1 MYPNKY
7 IAVNHISKNKDNL
20 IVSAEII
27 KVYDSLEDCKRNASE
42 IKFFKAIHKED
53 YDIIYGNYRDYVMN
67 RTSDFMD
74 SFMPLV
80 N

>member
-1 MYPNKY
+1 M
-7 IAVNHISKNKDNL
+7 
-20 IVSAEII
+20 II
-27 KVYDSLEDCKRNASE
+27 KKERYSA
-42 IKFFKAIHKED
+42 KAIHKED